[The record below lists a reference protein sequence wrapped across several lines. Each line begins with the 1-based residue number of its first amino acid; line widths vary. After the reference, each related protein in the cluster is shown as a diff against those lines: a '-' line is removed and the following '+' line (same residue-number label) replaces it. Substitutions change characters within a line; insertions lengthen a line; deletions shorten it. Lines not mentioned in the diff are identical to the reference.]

1 MHASSPAS
9 QLVADTLRDKHAAA
23 SHTRLSMATS
33 TAAAT
38 TINSSASSHPASA
51 PTSLPSPDAASSA
64 TSAPSTIAAVV
75 PGAVRQVAW
84 SQCGSGESYLA
95 ERVTLLLL
103 LLPTSAWPDA
113 DAWGSEEAA
122 AQWRA
127 LMDLTSYSIVATE
140 VRGGGPAG
148 WGSGGRVGP
157 VGDGDAVVG
166 ARCGEQAD
174 VMVAR
179 EARSGCWRAVHL
191 LPALLSKPYPLCVS
205 IKGGFEQ
212 QA

>member
-1 MHASSPAS
+1 M
-9 QLVADTLRDKHAAA
+9 
-23 SHTRLSMATS
+23 
-33 TAAAT
+33 
-38 TINSSASSHPASA
+38 
-51 PTSLPSPDAASSA
+51 
-64 TSAPSTIAAVV
+64 
-75 PGAVRQVAW
+75 AW